1 MSSTL
6 RGNFSD
12 DKDRVLHATD
22 IVRLISEHV
31 TLNKKGREW
40 ACVCPFHDDHNPS
53 MYVVPSKQIYHC
65 FVCGAGGDAIKF
77 VRDYHK
83 MSFVEALQFLAD
95 RAGIKLT
102 PRAPR
107 SGGGLELPEGVEV
120 GPEVSREDLARAN
133 RLALDFYR
141 AILKHPDHGKA
152 GRAILEKRGVSAET
166 CERFQIGVAPDRWDG
181 LAMFL
186 SAKRVDVR
194 PFLAAGLIR
203 NRENGG
209 GAFDMQR
216 NRLIFPIFDQ
226 LGRVIAFGGRRI
238 NDQDEPKYIN
248 STDSALFS
256 KSSTLYALHLAGET
270 IRAEKTAIVVEGYMD
285 VIACH
290 QAGVRNVVATLGTA
304 LTAQS
309 ARILSRLCDKVVLFF
324 DGDDAGQRA
333 ADRAVEVLFASTLE
347 VRIAT
352 MAGARQ
358 AGLTNAKDPD
368 ELVKQEGGVAL
379 LKRIINEATD
389 ALEYRFAR
397 LKSRL
402 VGASM
407 SQRSTVVEEEV
418 RRLAELGLSAIS
430 PVKKQM
436 IVKRVGELA
445 GVGEEAIRRALAET
459 RLGVR
464 SARAAE
470 GIETSGG
477 AANGSAGAAVFQPT
491 SEAEKL
497 LRFVVAEPGLFKQL
511 SATQRAAVCGVGIGS
526 NLGGSVGRLVGAMA
540 AVLADLPRD
549 SDGGMVDRALRS
561 MDEDGAEELRSGMI
575 GAINRDYSGDE
586 ARMLADFQT
595 TALRAEAEHLKTLA
609 KDPTLPLM
617 RKVQHEREARAVEA
631 KIKGLGQVGVVA
643 SGGGVGGGMGGG
655 SLGGGAVAPGRGP
668 D

>member
-1 MSSTL
+1 M
-6 RGNFSD
+6 
-12 DKDRVLHATD
+12 HATD

-31 TLNKKGREW
+31 TLKKKGREW

-83 MSFVEALQFLAD
+83 MSFMEALQFLAD

-102 PRAPR
+102 PRMPR
-107 SGGGLELPEGVEV
+107 GGGVELPEGVEV

-152 GRAILEKRGVSAET
+152 GRAILEKRGVNAET
-166 CERFQIGVAPDRWDG
+166 SERFQIGVAPDRWDG

-203 NRENGG
+203 NRESGG

-226 LGRVIAFGGRRI
+226 LGRVIAFGGRRL

-379 LKRIINEATD
+379 LKRIIDEATD

-407 SQRSTVVEEEV
+407 AQRSTVVEEEV

-470 GIETSGG
+470 GIEGAGSGG
-477 AANGSAGAAVFQPT
+477 GGNADAAVFQPT

-511 SATQRAAVCGVGIGS
+511 SPMQRSAVCGVGVGSGIG
-526 NLGGSVGRLVGAMA
+526 GGAGRIIGAMA

-549 SDGGMVDRALRS
+549 SDGGMVDRALRA
-561 MDEDGAEELRSGMI
+561 MEEDGAEELRSGMI

-586 ARMLADFQT
+586 GRMLADFQT
-595 TALRAEAEHLKTLA
+595 TALRAEAEHLKALA

-631 KIKGLGQVGVVA
+631 KIKGLGQVGVVTGA
-643 SGGGVGGGMGGG
+643 AAAAAGTAGTGGLPPTVAGGG
-655 SLGGGAVAPGRGP
+655 LAGGAVASGRGP